1 MRRDLHLTDE
11 EFINLLKEYIS
22 KRGIKAMFE
31 NANLEKDE
39 TVTIKGEKAMS
50 KLIELTGKDGKKYC
64 TDRTL
69 ITGIDYF
76 YCVKE
81 EKEYTLL
88 SIKESPRLIVKETFS
103 EIIELIAKSEVK
115 EKAPI
120 INFIKLTKVGDKRD
134 VYINVNKVTTIS
146 SQIEN
151 TTIVSVGDNL
161 VLVTE
166 TTEEILAKIEEITK

>member
-1 MRRDLHLTDE
+1 
-11 EFINLLKEYIS
+11 
-22 KRGIKAMFE
+22 
-31 NANLEKDE
+31 
-39 TVTIKGEKAMS
+39 MS
-50 KLIELTGKDGKKYC
+50 KLIVVTGKNGKKYC

-76 YCVKE
+76 YYEKE

-88 SIKESPRLIVKETFS
+88 IIKDKPCLIVQETLKEVL
-103 EIIELIAKSEVK
+103 ELIEKSEAK

-151 TTIVSVGDNL
+151 TTIVNVDDNF

-166 TTEEILAKIEEITK
+166 TTEEILVKIEEITK

>member
-1 MRRDLHLTDE
+1 
-11 EFINLLKEYIS
+11 
-22 KRGIKAMFE
+22 
-31 NANLEKDE
+31 
-39 TVTIKGEKAMS
+39 MS

-64 TDRTL
+64 IDRTL

-76 YCVKE
+76 YCIKE

-120 INFIKLTKVGDKRD
+120 INFIKLTGADDKSD
-134 VYINVNKVTTIS
+134 VYVNVNKINAITPQTA
-146 SQIEN
+146 N
-151 TTIVSVGDNL
+151 TTAIKVDGDW
-161 VLVTE
+161 VFVFE
-166 TTEEILAKIEEITK
+166 TIEEILAKIEEITK